1 MSKEKNAPS
10 PQSTPVPSPMAP
22 SEAIWTVLIENPG
35 SRIGYGRVML
45 YVVSTMFAGA
55 LSRLPATV
63 VIAHV
68 GAAVVVV
75 VVVVLVLV
83 LSTVVNGVGAVSGTV
98 LVTAPVATLEQTD
111 ERRLVASPQNLVGVG
126 TFRSLRRAVRF

>member
-1 MSKEKNAPS
+1 
-10 PQSTPVPSPMAP
+10 
-22 SEAIWTVLIENPG
+22 
-35 SRIGYGRVML
+35 ML

-111 ERRLVASPQNLVGVG
+111 ERRLVASPQSLVGVG

>member
-63 VIAHV
+63 VIV

-98 LVTAPVATLEQTD
+98 LVTAPIATLEQTD